1 MLHNISTQIGGAVSL
16 AIVAAVL
23 SAAETNLMPGERLP
37 NMAPANRII
46 AAIAVIGVGS
56 RSGATGTKLDPRGTT
71 FCSGPSLL
79 EREQAQVNSRVS
91 VSVSQL

>member
-23 SAAETNLMPGERLP
+23 SAAETSLMPGERLP

-46 AAIAVIGVGS
+46 AAIAVIGVVFKIRHHWHKT
-56 RSGATGTKLDPRGTT
+56 RSTRHHVL
-71 FCSGPSLL
+71 
-79 EREQAQVNSRVS
+79 
-91 VSVSQL
+91 